1 MANQTLVIIPTYNE
15 VENLPL
21 IVERV
26 LATKDAVDILVVD
39 DNSPDGT
46 GAKAD
51 ELAAAHDEVNVLH
64 RTGKDG
70 LLAAYR
76 AGFNWGLERDYQVL
90 VQMDADGS
98 HAPEELHRLLNALD
112 DGADLALSLI
122 HI

>member
-64 RTGKDG
+64 
-70 LLAAYR
+70 
-76 AGFNWGLERDYQVL
+76 
-90 VQMDADGS
+90 
-98 HAPEELHRLLNALD
+98 
-112 DGADLALSLI
+112 LSLI

>member
-1 MANQTLVIIPTYNE
+1 MANETLVIIPTYNE
-15 VENLPL
+15 VENVPL
-21 IVERV
+21 IVGRV
-26 LATKDAVDILVVD
+26 LEAQPDVDVLIVD

-51 ELAAAHDEVNVLH
+51 ELAVAHPEVNVLH

-76 AGFNWGLERDYQVL
+76 AGFEWALERDYQVV

-98 HAPEELHRLLNALD
+98 HAPEEL
-112 DGADLALSLI
+112 LSLI